1 MADFGLAA
9 QIGRGNAMPGAQPQD
24 QTNRMMQLMQLQQL
38 QQNMMLA
45 REQNAREAALA
56 PLRKGQIEA
65 STQADLS
72 LIPGREAQG
81 NITKLELDERRT
93 AQRTYQGVLG
103 VMDGIAKGT
112 FNPADPA
119 AFRDL
124 PTAVRLSV
132 QEQLAKSKATADAAK
147 KAGLEMGSVERAVT
161 YDLLDRAGEGITGP
175 REYAIYRDKI
185 LKVEP
190 SAADLLPR
198 DYNPRNAQQLRDFV
212 GDRKRVTEL
221 VGGVPTVGLAGS
233 PIRREVGVE
242 RFLPAGVVPPTQAQI
257 GALAPSLGGTPAT
270 QAMGLDPTR
279 MAAGTPADVGA
290 MQSGVPGQRL
300 PVAGEANFQSLA
312 SAGGPIPAS
321 QAIAEQAKAKSTA
334 VKMEALPKVQSAYKG
349 AIDAVDKELR
359 AIEEIK
365 SRPFGTAM
373 TTGPIFGRLP
383 NVAPFDIT
391 GAAGAQAR
399 IDTLKSGATLNA
411 LTELRRNSPTGAAL
425 SSTSDADIRLLTTST
440 GALSEVQSTEDFMT
454 AIANRE
460 RDLLLTKRRLGEAY
474 ANDYGAPPKVEG
486 GPLSKEPVRS
496 GDTSVL
502 LSNGKTL
509 IFPSKDAV
517 DAYMK
522 KAGM

>member
-1 MADFGLAA
+1 
-9 QIGRGNAMPGAQPQD
+9 MP
-24 QTNRMMQLMQLQQL
+24 
-38 QQNMMLA
+38 
-45 REQNAREAALA
+45 
-56 PLRKGQIEA
+56 
-65 STQADLS
+65 
-72 LIPGREAQG
+72 
-81 NITKLELDERRT
+81 
-93 AQRTYQGVLG
+93 
-103 VMDGIAKGT
+103 
-112 FNPADPA
+112 
-119 AFRDL
+119 
-124 PTAVRLSV
+124 
-132 QEQLAKSKATADAAK
+132 
-147 KAGLEMGSVERAVT
+147 
-161 YDLLDRAGEGITGP
+161 
-175 REYAIYRDKI
+175 
-185 LKVEP
+185 
-190 SAADLLPR
+190 
-198 DYNPRNAQQLRDFV
+198 
-212 GDRKRVTEL
+212 
-221 VGGVPTVGLAGS
+221 
-233 PIRREVGVE
+233 
-242 RFLPAGVVPPTQAQI
+242 
-257 GALAPSLGGTPAT
+257 
-270 QAMGLDPTR
+270 
-279 MAAGTPADVGA
+279 
-290 MQSGVPGQRL
+290 SGVPGQRL
-300 PVAGEANFQSLA
+300 P
-312 SAGGPIPAS
+312 AGGPIPAS

-334 VKMEALPKVQSAYKG
+334 AKMEALPKVQSAYKG

-425 SSTSDADIRLLTTST
+425 SSTSDADIRLLTAST

-486 GPLSKEPVRS
+486 GPLSKELVRS

-502 LSNGKTL
+502 LPNGKTL
-509 IFPSKDAV
+509 NFPSKDAV